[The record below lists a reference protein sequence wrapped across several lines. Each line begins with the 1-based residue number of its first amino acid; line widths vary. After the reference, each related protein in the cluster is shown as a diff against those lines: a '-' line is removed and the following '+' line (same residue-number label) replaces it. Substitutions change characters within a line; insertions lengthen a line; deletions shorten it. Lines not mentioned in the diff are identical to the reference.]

1 MLDDLFAAVIARGEQ
16 ATACRHQRLGE
27 VRHADEGIAGN
38 IHRGQKSLP

>member
-1 MLDDLFAAVIARGEQ
+1 MTCSPPVIVRGEQ
-16 ATACRHQRLGE
+16 ATACRHQWLGE